1 MPRRKQARRM
11 TVKDI
16 RTILRLTH
24 EQGFS
29 VREIGLRLKLS
40 KTAVA
45 TYLLRAREAG
55 LNCWPLPSG
64 RGDDTTLEAAL
75 FQRMGRPPQD
85 LEEPD
90 WARVAA
96 ELKRKGVTLVLLWQE
111 YRAAHPEDYGYTWF
125 CEQFRAFENRTSPS
139 FRNRHEAGAV
149 MQTGYAGHTVP
160 VTDPATGSVR
170 QAQIFVAVLGASSY
184 TFAWASLTKA
194 IVCDNLKAAV
204 AKPLW
209 FEPSITRTF
218 ADMAAHYDTTV
229 LPTRPRK
236 PRDKGKVEGAV
247 LIEERRILARL
258 RNVQFFS
265 VEALNAAIAEIL
277 ADMNARPMRRIG
289 RSRRELFEEIERP
302 ALRDLPP
309 EPFEY
314 AEWKQAK
321 VHPDYHIDVLHSF
334 YSVPHRLIGKKVDVR
349 LTHRMIEIFHNH
361 ARVAVHARRGAR
373 GGHSTVKEHMPKAHQ
388 RHGGMTPKY
397 LILRADRVGY
407 HVAVLIERLMRNRPH
422 PEQGYRSALGVL
434 SLERRFGRDRLE
446 AACNRALTYNI
457 VSYAS
462 VQSIL
467 ATGLDKAVAE
477 PESIQPPR
485 VTPMSVA
492 PPTTNNSKKGRND
505 ADTSHAGPNG
515 RPRPERHGR
524 RLARADRTGSGRGP
538 GLQ

>member
-1 MPRRKQARRM
+1 M
-11 TVKDI
+11 TVQDI
-16 RTILRLTH
+16 RTLLRLTH
-24 EQGFS
+24 EQGLS

-40 KTAVA
+40 KTTVA
-45 TYLLRAREAG
+45 TYLLRAREAK
-55 LNCWPLPSG
+55 LDRWPLPPG
-64 RGDDTTLEAAL
+64 RDDDATLEAAL

-85 LEEPD
+85 LQEPD
-90 WARVAA
+90 WAKVAT

-111 YRAAHPEDYGYTWF
+111 YRAAHPDGYGYTWF
-125 CEQFRAFENRTSPS
+125 CEQFRAFENNTSPS

-149 MQTGYAGHTVP
+149 MQTDYAGHTIP
-160 VTDPATGSVR
+160 ITDPATGAVH

-184 TFAWASLTKA
+184 TFAWASLTQTLPDWIEAQVRALKFFGGVPKA

-209 FEPSITRTF
+209 FEPSITKTF
-218 ADMAAHYDTTV
+218 ADMAVHYDTTV

-247 LIEERRILARL
+247 LIVERWILARL
-258 RNVQFFS
+258 RNMQFFS
-265 VEALNAAIAEIL
+265 VEALNAAIAELLIDL
-277 ADMNARPMRRIG
+277 NGRPMRRIG
-289 RSRRELFEEIERP
+289 RSRRDLFDEIERP
-302 ALRDLPP
+302 ALQALPP

-349 LTHRMIEIFHNH
+349 LTHRMVEIFHNH
-361 ARVAVHARRGAR
+361 ERVAVHTRRGTR

-388 RHGGMTPKY
+388 RHGGMTPEY
-397 LILRADRVGY
+397 LVTRAGRVAY
-407 HVAVLIERLMRNRPH
+407 HVAVLVERLMRDRPH

-446 AACNRALTYNI
+446 AACDRALAHST
-457 VSYAS
+457 VSYTS

-467 ATGLDKAVAE
+467 VTGLDRAVAE
-477 PESIQPPR
+477 PDPVRPTPR
-485 VTPMSVA
+485 HD
-492 PPTTNNSKKGRND
+492 NI
-505 ADTSHAGPNG
+505 
-515 RPRPERHGR
+515 
-524 RLARADRTGSGRGP
+524 RGP
-538 GLQ
+538 AYYQ